1 MLGTLTVF
9 PSPLH
14 LNYLVAGTTFA
25 QDDPSASWGVTRIS
39 PAFQPVPLGQHQSP
53 DVQQGGR
60 EQVRAATRR
69 SRESRVDRV
78 RSSISRFD
86 WSGDMDAA
94 GPIVAACASVEWLQL
109 LISPE
114 VCPEE
119 S

>member
-1 MLGTLTVF
+1 MILL
-9 PSPLH
+9 
-14 LNYLVAGTTFA
+14 
-25 QDDPSASWGVTRIS
+25 
-39 PAFQPVPLGQHQSP
+39 PLGGDKDIASVSTCTVICTTWTAPHQNI
-53 DVQQGGR
+53 QQGGR

-69 SRESRVDRV
+69 SRESRVDRG

-86 WSGDMDAA
+86 WIGDMDAA

-119 S
+119 REALLSALEQLSHQLKISGRVA